1 MERRGPWLPSLP
13 AGLLP
18 GLCQA
23 QEVLHRYVLGGQ
35 MDKLFANYLLPK
47 SQVLLELPTIQDL
60 SEPGL
65 RGQSC
70 GPSTTRCTEP
80 TLPTGPSP
88 GMAPHSDLASAQ
100 KPTNW
105 L

>member
-1 MERRGPWLPSLP
+1 M
-13 AGLLP
+13 
-18 GLCQA
+18 
-23 QEVLHRYVLGGQ
+23 
-35 MDKLFANYLLPK
+35 
-47 SQVLLELPTIQDL
+47 QDL

-88 GMAPHSDLASAQ
+88 GMAPGECLEWQVLRNPQTGCKRNSDPASRHTCVCMGKYVSVCAHFLKEQ
-100 KPTNW
+100 AGGLPVTSEPLNW
-105 L
+105 ES